1 MQHNLTPGLL
11 IKDRYKLMQII
22 GQGSFG
28 EVWLAEDLDDNNN
41 YVAIKMYQWL
51 DRDGMD
57 TFCKEM
63 ETTRDLIHPNLLI
76 PREFDE
82 WNQRPYLVMEYCAKG
97 SVSRM
102 AGGLSEDMAWRFIRD
117 VAAGLAYLHGLYE
130 PVVHQ
135 DVKPDNIVI
144 GDDNVYRITD
154 FGISTKVRD
163 HLVRNSAQRNPN
175 AGAMAY
181 MAPERF
187 TPYCTPLTSSDIW
200 AFGVTVYELL
210 SGRLPF
216 NGMGGGMLK
225 GGAEIPDIPQQYSE
239 RLNRLVKACLQKE
252 TWDRPTAKD
261 IEEYASAVLR
271 GDDPVGIWEQADQSA
286 PAPVPPAIKAGI
298 ENIRNFGDVAVAPA
312 AGSSKTKVIAA
323 TVAGLLAVGALLF
336 VGVRYMMPK
345 KADAATA
352 TATVKNDTADP
363 AQTDLLADNG
373 ATDIDVVEEDVTG
386 DRANADGTATSAPP
400 VTVSTAA
407 NAGDQPSQPKESGE
421 RRQETAGAP
430 VSTAGSGYLVA
441 DGDGYRGPEDTGRP
455 QNQVNRGDYRGQ
467 DRNGYVSR
475 DAGSNPSQRSYT
487 QDSRYIKSTDKDRL
501 PKKPVKKNTSSSSKT
516 VAPIE
521 NELRLAINSGDYTT
535 LKRYA
540 DAGNVNAYVPMAD
553 ACIRRNEYANA
564 EKYAKKARE
573 AGVASANNVFDLL
586 NKMGYYD

>member
-28 EVWLAEDLDDNNN
+28 EVWLAEDLHDNN

-63 ETTRDLIHPNLLI
+63 ETTRDLTHPNLLI

-102 AGGLSEDMAWRFIRD
+102 AGGVSEDMAWRFIHD

-225 GGAEIPDIPQQYSE
+225 GGAEIPDIPPHYSE
-239 RLNRLVKACLQKE
+239 RLNKLVKACMQKN

-261 IEEYASAVLR
+261 IESYAAAVLR
-271 GDDPVGIWEQADQSA
+271 GDNPVGIWEIASTSA
-286 PAPVPPAIKAGI
+286 QAPVAPAIKDGI
-298 ENIRNFGDVAVAPA
+298 EKMKSIGNAAAPTA
-312 AGSSKTKVIAA
+312 HSSKTKVIAA
-323 TVAGLLAVGALLF
+323 TVAGLIAVGALLF
-336 VGVRYMMPK
+336 VGVKYLMPNK
-345 KADAATA
+345 ADNSQDIALVDNDDTYTDEYVAEDVTDGAIGDVDYVAQDNVEYYGDDAEYATTADAADVNVA
-352 TATVKNDTADP
+352 TP
-363 AQTDLLADNG
+363 AG
-373 ATDIDVVEEDVTG
+373 AAQPAKTKE
-386 DRANADGTATSAPP
+386 AP
-400 VTVSTAA
+400 
-407 NAGDQPSQPKESGE
+407 E
-421 RRQETAGAP
+421 RRQQTP
-430 VSTAGSGYLVA
+430 TAGSGNAVS
-441 DGDGYRGPEDTGRP
+441 DTEGYRGPEDTGRP
-455 QNQVNRGDYRGQ
+455 QNQVNRGDYRGK

-475 DAGSNPSQRSYT
+475 DAGSNQSQRSYT
-487 QDSRYIKSTDKDRL
+487 QDSRYKKPGDPL
-501 PKKPVKKNTSSSSKT
+501 PQPKKTVTKATTDGGKNT
-516 VAPIE
+516 APID
-521 NELRLAINSGDYTT
+521 NELRIAITSGDYNT

-540 DAGNVNAYVPMAD
+540 DAGNVSAYVPMAD

-564 EKYAKKARE
+564 EKYAKKARA

>member
-28 EVWLAEDLDDNNN
+28 EVWLAEDLNDNN

-63 ETTRDLIHPNLLI
+63 ETTRDLTHPNLLI

-82 WNQRPYLVMEYCAKG
+82 WNQRPYLVMEYCANG

-102 AGGLSEDMAWRFIRD
+102 AGGVSEDMAWRFIHD

-225 GGAEIPDIPQQYSE
+225 GGADIPDIPQHYSE
-239 RLNRLVKACLQKE
+239 RLNKLVKACMQKN

-261 IEEYASAVLR
+261 IESYAAAVLR
-271 GDDPVGIWEQADQSA
+271 GDNPVGIWEIAGE
-286 PAPVPPAIKAGI
+286 PAPVAPGIKDGI
-298 ENIRNFGDVAVAPA
+298 EKIKSIGNTAAPTTH
-312 AGSSKTKVIAA
+312 SSKTKAIAA
-323 TVAGLLAVGALLF
+323 TLAVLIAVGALLF
-336 VGVRYMMPK
+336 VGVKYLMPK
-345 KADAATA
+345 NADNSQDIALVDNDDVFTDDYKEDVLVDGLIDDVDYVDQGKSDDYEEGLEEEAWADAAN
-352 TATVKNDTADP
+352 VP
-363 AQTDLLADNG
+363 
-373 ATDIDVVEEDVTG
+373 V
-386 DRANADGTATSAPP
+386 SAP
-400 VTVSTAA
+400 ADA
-407 NAGDQPSQPKESGE
+407 QPAKAKEATE
-421 RRQETAGAP
+421 RRQQTSASA
-430 VSTAGSGYLVA
+430 TAGSGNAVA
-441 DGDGYRGPEDTGRP
+441 ATDGYRGPEDTGRP
-455 QNQVNRGDYRGQ
+455 QNQVNRGDYRGK

-475 DAGSNPSQRSYT
+475 DAGRNQSQRAYT
-487 QDSRYIKSTDKDRL
+487 QDSRYKKPGDAL
-501 PKKPVKKNTSSSSKT
+501 PQPQPKKKTTTDGGKNTT
-516 VAPIE
+516 PIE
-521 NELRLAINSGDYTT
+521 NELRTAITSGDYNT

-540 DAGNVNAYVPMAD
+540 DAGNVSAYVPMAD

-564 EKYAKKARE
+564 EKYAKKARA

-586 NKMGYYD
+586 SKMGYYD